1 MEELIELIHDDITI
15 TAYDSK
21 TAYIAKPK
29 EDGWYHSDPYA
40 VVFNALIENG
50 VNFVTKY
57 FNYETIFELDG
68 GLTVVIYEEE
78 D

>member
-1 MEELIELIHDDITI
+1 MEELIELIRDDVAI

-21 TAYIAKPK
+21 TVYIAKPK
-29 EDGWYHSDPYA
+29 EDGWYHSNPFN

-50 VNFVTKY
+50 IEFDIKY
-57 FNYETIFELDG
+57 FNHEDVFEIDG